1 MIIIAINTS
10 WHFNSLPTTSKPFQF
25 KIKYPMI
32 VPIIPYK
39 QVDAPAFMIVSD
51 GLVRQ
56 LKIFPPI
63 PEIM

>member
-1 MIIIAINTS
+1 M
-10 WHFNSLPTTSKPFQF
+10 
-25 KIKYPMI
+25 M

-39 QVDAPAFMIVSD
+39 QVDAPALMIVSE

-63 PEIM
+63 PEMM